1 MQLALRPG
9 VLADAEICGEI
20 CHRAF
25 DALARQHDFPSDIPS
40 PEIGIGLI
48 SSLLSRANVYCVV
61 GESAGRIV
69 GSNFLWE
76 ATRIA
81 GVGPLT
87 VDPELQN
94 AAVGRQLMNDVMDRA
109 REKDAVGV
117 RLVQSAYH
125 NRSLCLYTKL
135 GFDAREPLSAMQG
148 PALRRVLPGYPV
160 RPASELDVDAC
171 SSVCIRVHGHERK
184 RELREA
190 IAQQSATVV
199 ERNGKITGYATVI
212 GFFGH
217 AVAETNDDLKALIA
231 AATAFPGPG
240 FLLPTRNGELF
251 RWCLGHGLRVVQPLT
266 LMTTGLYNEPR
277 GAYLP
282 SILY

>member
-1 MQLALRPG
+1 M
-9 VLADAEICGEI
+9 ADAEICGEI
-20 CHRAF
+20 CQRAF
-25 DALARQHDFPSDIPS
+25 SAIAHQHNFPSDIPS
-40 PEIGIGLI
+40 PEVGIGLL
-48 SSLLSRANVYCVV
+48 SSLLSRSNVYSVV
-61 GESAGRIV
+61 AESSGRIV

-87 VDPELQN
+87 VDPEMQN
-94 AAVGRQLMNDVMDRA
+94 AAVGRRLMDDVMDRA
-109 REKDAVGV
+109 REKGAVGI

-125 NRSLCLYTKL
+125 NRSLCLYAKL

-148 PALRRVLPGYPV
+148 PAIRQVVPGHPV
-160 RPASELDVDAC
+160 RSASEQDLDAC
-171 SSVCIRVHGHERK
+171 SSLCSKVHGHDRK

-190 IAQQSATVV
+190 ITQGTATVV
-199 ERNGKITGYATVI
+199 ERNGKITGYSTVI

-217 AVAETNDDLKALIA
+217 AIGETNEDLKALIA
-231 AATAFPGPG
+231 AAAAFPGPG

-251 RWCLGHGLRVVQPLT
+251 RWCLRRGLRAVQPLT